1 MTELDNHA
9 DALIGYHARLLAG
22 GLDPAAAGAC
32 TVEMSKALLAGALA
46 TPEPTV
52 DEQREALATAAAEKA
67 ARRAAQLAGGG
78 S

>member
-1 MTELDNHA
+1 MTEIENHA
-9 DALIGYHARLLAG
+9 EALIGYHTRLVAG
-22 GLDPAAAGAC
+22 GMSLEAAGAC

-52 DEQREALATAAAEKA
+52 DEQKAALATAAADKA
-67 ARRAAQLAGGG
+67 ARRAAQLAGG